1 MKLHQKGFLLVEL
14 SKHESIWDSDLISKV
29 LAEYNLSGN
38 YWFKSLC
45 VTLDELAAAGLI
57 ARIDSQLDEDIL
69 VSKVRVMF
77 NYQLTDFGR
86 TRMYDTGLLTRLGV

>member
-14 SKHESIWDSDLISKV
+14 SKHESIWDSDLIQIV
-29 LAEYNLSGN
+29 LDEYKQSGT

-57 ARIDSQLDEDIL
+57 ARIDSRLDEGL
-69 VSKVRVMF
+69 FASKTRVMF
-77 NYQLTDFGR
+77 KYHLTDFGR
-86 TRMYDTGLLTRLGV
+86 TRMHSTGLLTT